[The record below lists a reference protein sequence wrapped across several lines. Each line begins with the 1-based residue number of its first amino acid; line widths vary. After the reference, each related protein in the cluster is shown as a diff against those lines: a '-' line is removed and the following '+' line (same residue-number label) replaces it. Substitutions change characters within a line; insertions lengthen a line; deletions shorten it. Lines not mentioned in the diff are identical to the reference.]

1 MTGSPPDTLPR
12 RLLVAIGGN
21 ATHPETIEGTSIEQK
36 AIAAETAEA
45 LLPLALMDNEL
56 IITHGNGPVVGK
68 ILMRQVLTRD
78 RIAPMPLDIC
88 VAHSQGGIAYLLMQ
102 ALENALRKADSE
114 RHVACLLTQV
124 EVDKDDPAFANPT
137 KPIGPF
143 FTEEEAMRLAD
154 ELGWL
159 MREDSGRGWRHVVP
173 SPRPRHIV
181 DISLVRVLA
190 RRGTIVIA
198 GGGGGIPVVRG
209 QKGERQGVAAV
220 IDKDMT
226 SALMANVLGIDT
238 LMILTAVEQVAIN
251 FGTSRQR
258 ALDRVDL
265 AALKAYRREGHFA
278 AGSMGPKIDAAIRFL
293 EDGGERV
300 IIAHIDQAMAALEGR
315 AGTIAVAASDGVDA
329 GAVRAGT
336 AGADDADAGA

>member
-1 MTGSPPDTLPR
+1 LTGQTRESD

-21 ATHPETIEGTSIEQK
+21 ATHPEMIEGTSIEQE
-36 AIAAETAEA
+36 AIAAKTAEA
-45 LLPLALMDNEL
+45 LLPLTSMDNEL

-68 ILMRQVLTRD
+68 ILMRQALTRD

-102 ALENALRKADSE
+102 AIENSLRRADND

-124 EVDKDDPAFANPT
+124 EVDADDPAFADPS
-137 KPIGPF
+137 KPVGPF
-143 FTEEEAMRLAD
+143 FTEEEAKRVAD
-154 ELGWL
+154 DFGWL
-159 MREDSGRGWRHVVP
+159 MKEDAGRGWRHVVP

-209 QKGERQGVAAV
+209 PKGERQGVAAV

-226 SALMANVLGIDT
+226 SAHMANVLGINR
-238 LMILTAVEQVAIN
+238 LMILTAVDRVAIN
-251 FGTSRQR
+251 WGTSHQR
-258 ALDRVDL
+258 LLDDVGL
-265 AALKAYRREGHFA
+265 SEIKSYKKEGHFA

-293 EDGGERV
+293 EGGGEQV
-300 IIAHIDQAMAALEGR
+300 IIGCIDQAADALNGR
-315 AGTIAVAASDGVDA
+315 AGTRILVEDD
-329 GAVRAGT
+329 T
-336 AGADDADAGA
+336 AETTA